1 MEVSQSNFQ
10 RAMINLTIPAIN
22 KVENPAAVLQNDAE
36 NISPTFATAA
46 TIAIATAITTAHGL
60 KNFASATAGA
70 RILFAT
76 DEWFATA
83 DNLLKDRPPIFDPSL
98 YCGEGKVM
106 DGWESRRRRE
116 AGHDWCLIS
125 LSHRAT
131 IVGIEIDTAH
141 FTGNN
146 VPLISIEVADFS
158 PSHVTNLVRNLPG
171 SVERLLY
178 GGQQGTGCTP
188 EEVSVAERVCRKDIE
203 WSELLSMTALRPGFE
218 ESRMHY
224 YITTGNDR
232 VGTHLRVNYFPDGGV
247 ARLRIWGIDAPATI
261 RMKNPIYLPITT
273 GKICTVILHSSTD
286 EPPSRKEYKDPEI
299 SCQTFGGE
307 GMGCSNKHYGEPCQL
322 IQPTMGKDM
331 SDGWET
337 ARHPSRSSI
346 LVKNIATGLV
356 DSPLMDWAILKL
368 GKLGTN
374 SVARII
380 VDTKHFR
387 GNYPESV
394 LVEGCFV
401 RHDESISNEDIWFTL
416 VPRTRMAPDSEH
428 VFERDLDQ
436 LENFNRAVN
445 HLRVSIFPDGGL
457 SRVRL
462 YGQPLRVDNPIAA
475 NEKC

>member
-1 MEVSQSNFQ
+1 MEASLPDIEKVLK
-10 RAMINLTIPAIN
+10 MLTIPAID
-22 KVENPAAVLQNDAE
+22 KVENAATVVQNVAK
-36 NISPTFATAA
+36 NVTPISPFFVAA
-46 TIAIATAITTAHGL
+46 DDGL
-60 KNFASATAGA
+60 KNFASAAAGS
-70 RILFAT
+70 RILYAT
-76 DEWFATA
+76 DEWFAVA
-83 DNLLKDRPPIFDPSL
+83 DNLLEDGPPIFDPSL
-98 YCGEGKVM
+98 YCSEGKVM

-125 LSHRAT
+125 LSHRA
-131 IVGIEIDTAH
+131 ILVGIEIDTAH

-146 VPLISIEVADFS
+146 VPSISIEVADLS
-158 PSHVTNLVRNLPG
+158 PCHVTNLVKSLPG
-171 SVERLLY
+171 SVERLLF

-188 EEVSVAERVCRKDIE
+188 EEVSAAEMTCRKDVE
-203 WSELLSMTALRPGFE
+203 WSELLAKTSLRPGYE

-224 YITTGNDR
+224 YTTTSN
-232 VGTHLRVNYFPDGGV
+232 VGTHLRVNYFPDGGI
-247 ARLRIWGIDAPATI
+247 ARLRIWGMEAPAI
-261 RMKNPIYLPITT
+261 IQVKKPMYLPITT
-273 GKICTVILHSSTD
+273 GKFCTVVLHSSTD
-286 EPPSRKEYKDPEI
+286 EPPSCKEYEYLEL

-307 GMGCSNKHYGEPCQL
+307 GVGCSNKHYGEPCQL

-331 SDGWET
+331 GDGWET

-346 LVKNIATGLV
+346 LVKDTATGLV
-356 DSPLMDWAILKL
+356 DSQLKDWAVLKL
-368 GKLGTN
+368 GMHGTN

-401 RHDESISNEDIWFTL
+401 GPGELVSMEDIWFTL
-416 VPRTRMAPDSEH
+416 VPRMRMAPDSEH

-436 LENFNRAVN
+436 IENSNKAVN

-462 YGQPLRVDNPIAA
+462 YGKPLEGDNPIAV
-475 NEKC
+475 N